1 MNSGNKWIDLFFF
14 LWQLIF
20 GVVFILALF
29 ELFHPIR
36 LFRPI
41 IKRIKWFFVVRLEP
55 WIKKCFLHGL
65 IFCKKNFQQ
74 KCFLHSLVFCKKN
87 FQQICLAIITICVV
101 LIALKFLIRGHHI
114 Y

>member
-1 MNSGNKWIDLFFF
+1 MNSGNNWIDLFFF

-36 LFRPI
+36 LFKSI

-65 IFCKKNFQQ
+65 
-74 KCFLHSLVFCKKN
+74 VFCKKN
-87 FQQICLAIITICVV
+87 FQQICLVIITICVV